1 MCFFNTIKE
10 INFISEDL
18 QLIKK
23 KNLSRVQQDKPTFKR
38 Q

>member
-23 KNLSRVQQDKPTFKR
+23 KNLSRVQ
-38 Q
+38 